1 MIFCVSIAWVASIS
15 VRFEARNEE
24 PESKTAR
31 KMGQVK
37 QQGGGGSF
45 FTRPKHKNPVPR
57 SFFTPKD
64 RNQTETLATHSSV
77 PIEIV
82 NVIFTLWMDFSCMA
96 IQSFEWSQGGWGY
109 PLPFP

>member
-1 MIFCVSIAWVASIS
+1 MSIACAASIS
-15 VRFEARNEE
+15 VHFEARNEE
-24 PESKTAR
+24 RESKTAR

-37 QQGGGGSF
+37 QQGVGGGGSF

-64 RNQTETLATHSSV
+64 RNQTETLAMHSSV

-82 NVIFTLWMDFSCMA
+82 NVIFTLWMDFSCTA
-96 IQSFEWSQGGWGY
+96 IQSFE
-109 PLPFP
+109 